1 MFFSFTFSLPTPFAN
16 PFDAS
21 TADPGQLDYSSPE
34 RARRLGP
41 RPARPNVNT
50 TPERSANISRKRG
63 RWSPEAKAGPSSVL
77 DLTSTASAYIDSPAR
92 YVDFSEQRD
101 EPEEATGEIYTAQ
114 HVTILMN
121 YTIYLGS
128 LPGFTLAHHGRDSS
142 TQAQTAAVIGTAVGL
157 TAYRLWRDRGKDG
170 LPINPEP
177 STIESFPPPPPYTPR
192 IESEHPS
199 TAGPSYIP
207 IPCPAPTT
215 LKMKNNLSSAPATT
229 PRRRANTTRRQH
241 VHTSAARRRRPVN
254 PVFPRNQSPAS
265 SLRRSTAY
273 HTAPGSSRS
282 TPAPAPVPVSTSVP
296 GPSGSSSRHDHDP
309 KPDAHSGDELD
320 NEDMEMSGHMDWMSS
335 QLQAL
340 INEGKRALGAEVVVG
355 GADEVDDG
363 AEGWTSA
370 DEDGKPKSAHSRAQ
384 SRATTRPV
392 LGRSTS
398 RTSKPRHS
406 NSSTSHARSGSA
418 SGSSSV
424 KKYEDDEFGI
434 EVLYQSPIRSA
445 PSATGFRNEDGTSEQ
460 LQIAMERVRKAYGL
474 T

>member
-50 TPERSANISRKRG
+50 TPERSANISRKR
-63 RWSPEAKAGPSSVL
+63 
-77 DLTSTASAYIDSPAR
+77 ASAYIDSPAR

-101 EPEEATGEIYTAQ
+101 EPEEAAGEIYAAQ

-192 IESEHPS
+192 VESEHPS

-273 HTAPGSSRS
+273 HTAPDSSRS

-296 GPSGSSSRHDHDP
+296 GPSGSSSRHDHDS
-309 KPDAHSGDELD
+309 KPDAHSGDEVD
-320 NEDMEMSGHMDWMSS
+320 NEDMEMSGHMDWM
-335 QLQAL
+335 
-340 INEGKRALGAEVVVG
+340 AEVVVG
-355 GADEVDDG
+355 GADDVDDG

-418 SGSSSV
+418 SGSSSD

>member
-34 RARRLGP
+34 RTRRLGP

-101 EPEEATGEIYTAQ
+101 EPEEAAEIRAPKRRRIAELADSVISTAF
-114 HVTILMN
+114 
-121 YTIYLGS
+121 S
-128 LPGFTLAHHGRDSS
+128 
-142 TQAQTAAVIGTAVGL
+142 AAVIGTAVGL

-192 IESEHPS
+192 VESEHPS

-273 HTAPGSSRS
+273 HTAPDSSRS

-296 GPSGSSSRHDHDP
+296 GPSV
-309 KPDAHSGDELD
+309 D